1 VIHDLPLLRANFFR
15 RGPSVA
21 SGVVIALV
29 ILIALQ
35 IFGACRRLQEATD
48 DLHRS
53 QSTTLTVIEEAGKC
67 GIFTWACAPI
77 PNRLVSP
84 AAVGPLA

>member
-15 RGPSVA
+15 RGPSAA

-53 QSTTLTVIEEAGKC
+53 QSTLTVIEEVGKC
-67 GIFTWACAPI
+67 SIFTWACAPI